1 MTYLFSLELADYFPV
16 NHLWPDLVDKL
27 GVNRAQ
33 KAVRECLD
41 LQLMNGSNLTLPVLL
56 VETCGL
62 ALVRVDVVREKI
74 GFACHVPGM
83 VLLLSTKDNMVQLLQ
98 EV

>member
-1 MTYLFSLELADYFPV
+1 MTCFFSLELADYLPV
-16 NHLWPDLVDKL
+16 NHLWPELVDKL

-33 KAVRECLD
+33 KAVRESLD
-41 LQLMNGSNLTLPVLL
+41 LQLMHGSTYTLPVLL

-62 ALVRVDVVREKI
+62 ALVRVDAVREKI
-74 GFACHVPGM
+74 GFSCHVPGM

-98 EV
+98 EI

>member
-1 MTYLFSLELADYFPV
+1 MTYLFSLELADYIPV
-16 NHLWPDLVDKL
+16 NHLWPEFVDKL

-33 KAVRECLD
+33 KAVRESLD
-41 LQLMNGSNLTLPVLL
+41 LQRMNGSISTLPVLL

-62 ALVRVDVVREKI
+62 ALVRVDLVRNKT
-74 GFACHVPGM
+74 GFACHEKGM
-83 VLLLSTKDNMVQLLQ
+83 VLLLSTKDSTLQLLH

>member
-1 MTYLFSLELADYFPV
+1 MTYSFSLELADCLPV
-16 NHLWPDLVDKL
+16 NHLWPELVDKL

-33 KAVRECLD
+33 KAVRESLD
-41 LQLMNGSNLTLPVLL
+41 LQLMHGSTFTLPVLL

-62 ALVRVDVVREKI
+62 ALVRVDAVRAKT
-74 GFACHVPGM
+74 GFACHAPGM

-98 EV
+98 DV